1 MNANDSNIAIFNWN
15 VRGLNSA
22 VRREEVRKMLQ
33 AVKPSIACL
42 QETKLQVIDDSL
54 ASDFLGSGLPSYTY
68 LPAAGVCGGI
78 ALAWDL
84 DFVTVSDVSLKA
96 YSLTARI
103 TMRLSNI
110 SYMLTTVYGPS
121 QDSENP
127 AFIAELK
134 DLKPPQDIPWLCLGD
149 FNLIY
154 SAQDKNNL
162 NLNRRLMRLFRH
174 ALDHCELLEI
184 ALQNRKFTWSSER
197 NNPTLVRLDR
207 VFCNKE
213 WDLSFPAIHLQAL
226 SSSASDHCPL
236 FLSQIRQEPL
246 PATFKFEQFWTR
258 VPGFLDVVKTA
269 WEAPVTGISALNILH
284 HKLCNTAKAL
294 KNWSSNLFGDAQMQ
308 FHMA

>member
-22 VRREEVRKMLQ
+22 VRREEVHKMLQ

-78 ALAWDL
+78 ALAWNP

-110 SYMLTTVYGPS
+110 SYMLTTMYGPS
-121 QDSENP
+121 QDSEKP

-149 FNLIY
+149 FNLI
-154 SAQDKNNL
+154 
-162 NLNRRLMRLFRH
+162 
-174 ALDHCELLEI
+174 
-184 ALQNRKFTWSSER
+184 
-197 NNPTLVRLDR
+197 
-207 VFCNKE
+207 
-213 WDLSFPAIHLQAL
+213 
-226 SSSASDHCPL
+226 
-236 FLSQIRQEPL
+236 
-246 PATFKFEQFWTR
+246 
-258 VPGFLDVVKTA
+258 
-269 WEAPVTGISALNILH
+269 
-284 HKLCNTAKAL
+284 
-294 KNWSSNLFGDAQMQ
+294 
-308 FHMA
+308 